1 MDDST
6 QYKTLTANRQAPTI
20 TMPIIAHNH
29 LLTRHTAVPVSSH
42 LGIYARIISQT
53 VTASHMTRITR
64 LLIQHIFT
72 DILIINI
79 ITILIIF
86 IIFLFKNIIRSNQ
99 TGKT

>member
-1 MDDST
+1 
-6 QYKTLTANRQAPTI
+6 
-20 TMPIIAHNH
+20 
-29 LLTRHTAVPVSSH
+29 
-42 LGIYARIISQT
+42 
-53 VTASHMTRITR
+53 MTRITR